1 MCGGTSARTAPADD
15 GQVLADA
22 DPHAPSTAHRNDMSE
37 SSCAIG
43 IIMGSQSD
51 WETMQHVAQT
61 LDRLGIS
68 YEKRIVSA
76 HRTPERLYQSA
87 KGAQKRGL
95 KLIIAGAGGAAHLPG
110 MAAALTALP
119 VLGVPVE
126 SRILRGVD
134 SLLSI
139 VQMPAGIPVATF
151 AIGQAG
157 AVNAALFAAAI
168 LALGDPAIAAALDNW
183 RRSQTDAVADSPES
197 R

>member
-1 MCGGTSARTAPADD
+1 MS
-15 GQVLADA
+15 DA
-22 DPHAPSTAHRNDMSE
+22 A
-37 SSCAIG
+37 CAIG

-51 WETMQHVAQT
+51 WETMQHAAQT

-76 HRTPERLYQSA
+76 HRTPERLYNYARSA
-87 KGAQKRGL
+87 QQRGL

-110 MAAALTALP
+110 MAAALTPLP

-126 SRILRGVD
+126 SRTLRGVD

-139 VQMPAGIPVATF
+139 VQMPGGVPVATF

-168 LALGDPAIAAALDNW
+168 LALGDPAIAAALDTW